1 MIYTHQSNVG
11 TIAELTTN
19 QQTEEFKYP
28 DQSRQDGS
36 VSRGFQPSLVSLH
49 QSLDPRTGKS
59 EPTNSSNL
67 HIQMTCNTCVHM
79 MCTYICIYG
88 HIYI

>member
-19 QQTEEFKYP
+19 QQTEEFKHP

-36 VSRGFQPSLVSLH
+36 VSRGFQPSLVS
-49 QSLDPRTGKS
+49 
-59 EPTNSSNL
+59 
-67 HIQMTCNTCVHM
+67 
-79 MCTYICIYG
+79 
-88 HIYI
+88 